1 MASCSNCHY
10 GITHGD
16 GPWCGWMGGDQEP
29 DHPVRC
35 HYVLTEEVRIPE
47 GLVIANSQRVVCLEN
62 LSAENEAFSDVTGR
76 GEHPGH

>member
-16 GPWCGWMGGDQEP
+16 GSWCGWMGGDQEP

-35 HYVLTEEVRIPE
+35 HYVLTEIPE
-47 GLVIANSQRVVCLEN
+47 GLAIANSHRVVRLEN